1 MERWEIIER
10 RVLIA
15 VGIALVAFGAWAVV
29 RMPMGIVVAQL
40 LLPVIFWVFWQAFH
54 EDKLGTDAPVS
65 GTERV
70 MYGTYLWARRVLLG
84 GIALAFGAASVWALL
99 KGMDF
104 AMAILAAV
112 LSGMAG
118 WVALFGAGRDK
129 SLSDDLAVHRARRK
143 RYR

>member
-10 RVLIA
+10 RVLVA

-29 RMPMGIVVAQL
+29 RMQMGIVVAVL
-40 LLPVIFWVFWQAFH
+40 LLPVIFWVFWQASH
-54 EDKLGTDAPVS
+54 EDKLGTVAPIS
-65 GTERV
+65 AAERM
-70 MYGTYLWARRVLLG
+70 MYGAYLWARRLLLG
-84 GIALAFGAASVWALL
+84 GIALAFGTASVWSLV

-104 AMAILAAV
+104 AMALPAAV

-129 SLSDDLAVHRARRK
+129 SMSDDLAVHRARRK